1 MAHPR
6 AYFSQSEQNDTVA
19 DSATQQHIGCTP
31 APLAD
36 LRGQVNGQEQHQ
48 GWADTFMSLL
58 EHFFMQLAEI
68 SSICWVSV
76 EFAILVTQEMSRY

>member
-19 DSATQQHIGCTP
+19 DSATQQHVGCTA

-36 LRGQVNGQEQHQ
+36 LRGQGNGEEQHQ
-48 GWADTFMSLL
+48 GQSDT
-58 EHFFMQLAEI
+58 
-68 SSICWVSV
+68 
-76 EFAILVTQEMSRY
+76 

>member
-19 DSATQQHIGCTP
+19 DSATQQHTGCTP
-31 APLAD
+31 AALAD

-48 GWADTFMSLL
+48 G
-58 EHFFMQLAEI
+58 
-68 SSICWVSV
+68 
-76 EFAILVTQEMSRY
+76 